1 MSERKDEEEK
11 KRTENFTEI
20 AKLIPFYPNLTDPWF
35 AYNLARKK
43 EFHDYALTSDSTHL
57 PGLFRQQVII
67 QRFLAPETLY
77 NELLIFH
84 RVGAGKTATALAVGE
99 AWKTQDRETKVCAK
113 ARETSGN
120 RVVISDRLETPSQC
134 PLIIVRKVDRFK
146 KIFEDELQM
155 RFPEYQSPDATFDN
169 NYQMES
175 YTSAGKKQVH
185 DYSNRV
191 IIIDEAHNLQP
202 QSKKEKK
209 TEKYDTLL
217 NLLRTGINSKKILL
231 TGTPIPDHASQII
244 PLMNLILPHLIPPLT
259 NTRFDQ
265 IYFNENRVFIP
276 QSTTGNSDYDLT
288 QKFKGRVSYFRS
300 IIPSIQR

>member
-146 KIFEDELQM
+146 KIFED
-155 RFPEYQSPDATFDN
+155 
-169 NYQMES
+169 
-175 YTSAGKKQVH
+175 
-185 DYSNRV
+185 
-191 IIIDEAHNLQP
+191 
-202 QSKKEKK
+202 
-209 TEKYDTLL
+209 
-217 NLLRTGINSKKILL
+217 
-231 TGTPIPDHASQII
+231 
-244 PLMNLILPHLIPPLT
+244 
-259 NTRFDQ
+259 
-265 IYFNENRVFIP
+265 
-276 QSTTGNSDYDLT
+276 
-288 QKFKGRVSYFRS
+288 
-300 IIPSIQR
+300 